1 MLQHQAVHHGALRY
15 DKHQMQYRKGDKAH
29 SAERHRHSTAQ
40 HSTAEH
46 TKKRGTPHCTKRRST
61 QYSTAQHTVHY
72 GTALTWIPCT
82 ASLLCTR
89 MIFGGTS
96 RTPNSNAQERRERV
110 RERRSTLAV
119 TLLCQGFEYWNM
131 CVHLSW
137 SKLVIEHVCM
147 CVCMHMCSCVWRF

>member
-1 MLQHQAVHHGALRY
+1 MAHCATINTKCNTGRVI
-15 DKHQMQYRKGDKAH
+15 KHTVQNGTD
-29 SAERHRHSTAQ
+29 TVQ

-147 CVCMHMCSCVWRF
+147 CVCMHMCSCVWRFCHQIH